1 MGIVAAQYRVFI
13 AQNDICAPR
22 PLYYH
27 LFFIDNR
34 CVPAC
39 SPTRRLPD
47 SLLLPSIPTAFHVPY
62 RLRLASLPACR
73 VAKRPVSPTFS
84 SSASVSVSPFGCL
97 LCRSCG
103 LPSRFLVRFP
113 SILVVFA
120 VGIEAGGT
128 FRVVPDRVSNAVASL
143 PVPFSCTLGAACR
156 LPRRWAGREA
166 GSFMGCFT

>member
-1 MGIVAAQYRVFI
+1 MGIVAAQCRVFI

-27 LFFIDNR
+27 LFFLDNR

-39 SPTRRLPD
+39 PPPRRLPD
-47 SLLLPSIPTAFHVPY
+47 SLRLLLIPPPFHV
-62 RLRLASLPACR
+62 LSCLVSSLGSLFKPPGEPSR
-73 VAKRPVSPTFS
+73 RRFSPS
-84 SSASVSVSPFGCL
+84 DGVSASPFWCL
-97 LCRSCG
+97 LHRSCG
-103 LPSRFLVRFP
+103 LPSRLLVRFP

-120 VGIEAGGT
+120 VEIEAGGA
-128 FRVVPDRVSNAVASL
+128 FRVVQYRASHAVAPL